1 MMYTIQQLGTPKQIE
16 PFQEPSWLV
25 SPSSP
30 KKRLNL
36 IALGDVGQ
44 TVATALKLLGSD
56 CLSTIG
62 VYDINQNAAI
72 RLELEL
78 NQIHEPF
85 SYDCFPQV
93 HVITESQLFD
103 CEILVFCAS
112 KGIPPLD
119 SKVTDVRMV
128 QYEANKGI
136 VALYAKMAVNQHFK
150 GLFAVISDPVDPLCK
165 AAFTAANG
173 NLHPNQIQGFGLGV
187 MNARAAYYAKKD
199 PKFVSFLQEGR
210 AFGPHGQ
217 DLIIAN
223 SIKDYDEVLSLELT
237 KLTVDANL
245 EVRKCGYKPYIAP
258 AVSSAALSLLRTI
271 KGEWHYS
278 SNYLNGIYFGSL
290 NKTTPHGLEWELLD
304 LPEALFQR
312 IRTAYEH
319 LEAIK

>member
-1 MMYTIQQLGTPKQIE
+1 MYNIQQLGITQQIE
-16 PFQEPSWLV
+16 QLKNPPWLA
-25 SPSSP
+25 STSSS

-85 SYDCFPQV
+85 AYHQYPEVQ
-93 HVITESQLFD
+93 VITEDQLFD
-103 CEILVFCAS
+103 CDLLAFCAS
-112 KGIPPLD
+112 KGIPPLT
-119 SKVTDVRMV
+119 SKVVDVRMV
-128 QYEANKGI
+128 QYEANKDI
-136 VALYAKMAVNQHFK
+136 VALYAKMAVKHNFQ

-165 AAFTAANG
+165 AAFNAAEG
-173 NLHPNQIQGFGLGV
+173 KLHPNQIQGFGLGV

-199 PKFVSFLQEGR
+199 QKFASFLQEGR

-223 SIKDYDEVLSLELT
+223 SIEHYHELLSEELT
-237 KLTVDANL
+237 QLTVTANL
-245 EVRKCGYKPYIAP
+245 KVRDCGYKPYIAP
-258 AVSSAALSLLRTI
+258 AVSSAALSLLLTI
-271 KGEWHYS
+271 KGQWHYS
-278 SNYLNGIYFGSL
+278 SNYLNGVYFGSL
-290 NKTTPHGLEWELLD
+290 NKTNPDSLEWEVLN
-304 LPEALFQR
+304 LPQALFQR
-312 IRTAYEH
+312 IKTAYEH

>member
-1 MMYTIQQLGTPKQIE
+1 MYTIQQLGKPEQIT
-16 PFQEPSWLV
+16 QLQQPSWLFT
-25 SPSSP
+25 SGSE

-44 TVATALKLLGSD
+44 TVAMALKLLGSD

-78 NQIHEPF
+78 NQVYEPF
-85 SYDCFPQV
+85 SYDAFPNIQV
-93 HVITESQLFD
+93 ISEDQLFHCD
-103 CEILVFCAS
+103 IFAFCAS

-119 SKVTDVRMV
+119 SNVADVRMI
-128 QYEANKGI
+128 QYEANKSI
-136 VALYAKMAVNQHFK
+136 VSLYAKMAVQQHFQ

-165 AAFTAANG
+165 AAFLSAN
-173 NLHPNQIQGFGLGV
+173 NKLHPNQIQGYGLGV
-187 MNARAAYYAKKD
+187 MNARAVYYAKKD
-199 PKFVSFLQEGR
+199 PKFASFLQEGR

-223 SIKDYDEVLSLELT
+223 SIEHYDEALSLELT
-237 KLTVDANL
+237 QLTVAANL
-245 EVRKCGYKPYIAP
+245 EVRKCGYKPYLAP
-258 AVSSAALSLLRTI
+258 AISSAALSLLRTI

-278 SNYLNGIYFGSL
+278 SNYLNGVYFGSL
-290 NKTTPHGLEWELLD
+290 NRTTPDGLAWEVLD
-304 LPEALFQR
+304 LPQPLFQR
-312 IRTAYEH
+312 LQTACQN

>member
-1 MMYTIQQLGTPKQIE
+1 MYNIQQLGKPEQIT
-16 PFQEPSWLV
+16 QLQQPSWLFT
-25 SPSSP
+25 SGSE
-30 KKRLNL
+30 KKRINL

-44 TVATALKLLGSD
+44 TVAMALKLLGSD

-85 SYDCFPQV
+85 SYNAFPNVQV
-93 HVITESQLFD
+93 ISEDQLFN
-103 CEILVFCAS
+103 CEILAFCAS

-119 SKVTDVRMV
+119 SNVADVRMI
-128 QYEANKGI
+128 QYEANKSI
-136 VALYAKMAVNQHFK
+136 ISLYAKMAVQQHFQ

-165 AAFTAANG
+165 AAFRAASG
-173 NLHPNQIQGFGLGV
+173 KLHPNQIQGYGLGV

-199 PKFVSFLQEGR
+199 PKFASFLQEGR

-223 SIKDYDEVLSLELT
+223 SIEHYDEALSLELT
-237 KLTVDANL
+237 QLTVDANL
-245 EVRKCGYKPYIAP
+245 EVRKCGYKPYLAP
-258 AVSSAALSLLRTI
+258 AISSAALSLLRTI

-278 SNYLNGIYFGSL
+278 SNYLNSVYFGSL
-290 NKTTPHGLEWELLD
+290 NQTKHDGLEWEVLD
-304 LPEALFQR
+304 LPQPLFQR
-312 IRTAYEH
+312 LQTAYQN

>member
-1 MMYTIQQLGTPKQIE
+1 MYHIKQLGKPEQVTQL
-16 PFQEPSWLV
+16 QQPSWLYT
-25 SPSSP
+25 SGSE

-44 TVATALKLLGSD
+44 TVAMALKLLGSD

-62 VYDINQNAAI
+62 VYDINQNSAI

-78 NQIHEPF
+78 NQIYEPF
-85 SYDCFPQV
+85 SYDAFPNVQ
-93 HVITESQLFD
+93 IISEDELFHCD
-103 CEILVFCAS
+103 IFAFCAS

-119 SKVTDVRMV
+119 SNVADVRMI
-128 QYEANKGI
+128 QYEANKSI
-136 VALYAKMAVNQHFK
+136 VSLYAKMAVQQHFQ

-165 AAFTAANG
+165 AAFQSAN
-173 NLHPNQIQGFGLGV
+173 NKLHPNQIQGYGLGV

-199 PKFVSFLQEGR
+199 PKYASFLQEGR

-223 SIKDYDEVLSLELT
+223 SIEHYDEALSLELT
-237 KLTVDANL
+237 QLTVAANL
-245 EVRKCGYKPYIAP
+245 EVRKCGYKPYLAP
-258 AVSSAALSLLRTI
+258 AISSAALSLLRTI

-278 SNYLNGIYFGSL
+278 SNYLNGVYFGSL
-290 NKTTPHGLEWELLD
+290 NQTTPNGLEWEVLD
-304 LPEALFQR
+304 LPQPLFQR
-312 IRTAYEH
+312 LQTAYQN